1 MCGLSRSYATL
12 AAMNAP
18 EPGWYDDPWSPE
30 QYRYWDGSMWT
41 PHAAPKRLPPAT
53 PAAASTSSVG
63 SAQGPATPPPYTG
76 YAQGPQTWRPT
87 FGPTTPDGVPLSG
100 WWRRVGAK
108 LLDQLIIYVI
118 SLPFAG
124 YFWFQAAGE
133 FSDYFDRAMD
143 ASRAGQSS
151 AVTLPS
157 DLQVHILVGSLITL
171 LFGVV
176 YEVLLLRR
184 SGATWGKMAAGIR
197 VRPREVEAQLS
208 WVTIGRRVGF
218 TQGLAVL
225 SLVPLL
231 GIAAGIVSLLDVL
244 WPLWDSKKQA
254 LHDKV
259 AATNVVRTR

>member
-1 MCGLSRSYATL
+1 MS
-12 AAMNAP
+12 AP
-18 EPGWYDDPWSPE
+18 EAGWYDDPWSPE
-30 QYRYWDGSMWT
+30 QYRYWDGTRWT
-41 PHAAPKRLPPAT
+41 PNAAPKQLPPAPT
-53 PAAASTSSVG
+53 AGPTMPPVG
-63 SAQGPATPPPYTG
+63 LPQAPGAPPPYTG
-76 YAQGPQTWRPT
+76 YAQGPETWRPT

-108 LLDQLIIYVI
+108 VLDQLIVYALA
-118 SLPFAG
+118 LPFAG
-124 YFWFQAAGE
+124 YFWWQAAGE
-133 FSDYFDRAMD
+133 FSDYFDSVMD
-143 ASRAGQSS
+143 ASTAGQTS
-151 AVTLPS
+151 AVTLPT
-157 DLQVHILVGSLITL
+157 DLQVHILVASLTTL

-197 VRPREVEAQLS
+197 VRPRDVETRLDWS
-208 WVTIGRRVGF
+208 TIARRVGF
-218 TQGLAVL
+218 TQGLSLL

-259 AATNVVRTR
+259 AGTNVVRNR